1 MFPIFRK
8 IILSRIT
15 YRTDISILISY
26 TQSKICI
33 CWQNMKL
40 PTQHTFVDITCISSH
55 NIHFLAQHAFP
66 HITHISSHNMHFL
79 TQHAFPHITHISSY
93 NTHFLTTY
101 ISSHN
106 MHFLTQHTIANEIR
120 NYNPFLGKWKAGSN
134 TKRNTEHGMELKKK
148 FG

>member
-1 MFPIFRK
+1 
-8 IILSRIT
+8 
-15 YRTDISILISY
+15 
-26 TQSKICI
+26 
-33 CWQNMKL
+33 MKL

-106 MHFLTQHTIANEIR
+106 MHFLTQHAFPHTTCISSRNTLLQMKYAITIHSWGNEKQGATRSVIQ
-120 NYNPFLGKWKAGSN
+120 NMEWSL
-134 TKRNTEHGMELKKK
+134 KRNLDRRRKKPDENK
-148 FG
+148 KTFQEFLTFS